1 MHCLNMWI
9 LREHGLWWM
18 GLNFSRKQ
26 SVLTGLQQWVVPKE
40 RILMWTSCKSYIK
53 SALLVL
59 ICCLGPTLCIA
70 ATFGLA
76 MPTTTPYLFIYLFV
90 YLFILFIIPSYFDIQ
105 IQFPKFQFSH
115 LFIQSL
121 LFSLLLLFYLLI
133 YLFIC
138 F

>member
-18 GLNFSRKQ
+18 RLNSNNQ
-26 SVLTGLQQWVVPKE
+26 CWLGLQQWVVPKE

-53 SALLVL
+53 SALFVL
-59 ICCLGPTLCIA
+59 ICCLGPTLCI

-76 MPTTTPYLFIYLFV
+76 MPTTTPYLFICLFIYLF
-90 YLFILFIIPSYFDIQ
+90 YLSFHSYFDIQ

-133 YLFIC
+133 YIFIC